1 MIVPKHRSSKART
14 RKRRMFYKLVAGS
27 HSTCAQCGSPKRP
40 HMICASCGYY
50 KGRQVLSVTAEK

>member
-1 MIVPKHRSSKART
+1 
-14 RKRRMFYKLVAGS
+14 MFYKLVAGS